1 MEHFSI
7 PLEENIMA
15 MEFRRLGRTDIYLPA
30 LGLGTW
36 EIGGRDCPDYSRD
49 EEAIEII
56 RYAVRRGLK
65 LIDTAEMYGAG
76 HSEELMGEAVRIFPR
91 EEVFIATKIWPYNL
105 RFKDIFEALDKSL
118 ERLKMDYVDLYQI
131 HFPNPFIP
139 LKETMKAMEKLV
151 DEGKIRF
158 IGVSN
163 FNVKELEEAMSYL
176 SKYDIVSNQVLYNPL
191 DRFIEEE
198 VLPFCRKNGITIIAY
213 RPLGKGALLKNSY
226 RRILEELGERYGRT
240 PAQILINWVIRHGNV
255 IAIAKTMRKD
265 HLDELLGG
273 MGWRMNPE
281 DYEKLPE
288 LLSRD

>member
-1 MEHFSI
+1 ME
-7 PLEENIMA
+7 L
-15 MEFRRLGRTDIYLPA
+15 RKLGKTEILVPI

-36 EIGGRDCPDYSRD
+36 EIGGRDYPDYSRD
-49 EEAIEII
+49 AEAIEII
-56 RYAVRRGLK
+56 RCAIRKGVK

-76 HSEELMGEAVRIFPR
+76 HCEELVGEAIKELPR

-105 RFKDIFEALDKSL
+105 RFKNVFEALSRSL
-118 ERLKMDYVDLYQI
+118 ERLKVDYVDLYQI

-151 DEGKIRF
+151 DDGKIRL

-163 FNVKELEEAMSYL
+163 FSVKELEEAMSYL
-176 SKYDIVSNQVLYNPL
+176 SRYDIVSNQVLYNPL

-198 VLPFCRKNGITIIAY
+198 ILPFCKKNGITIIAY
-213 RPLGKGALLKNSY
+213 RPLGKGFLLNDPY
-226 RRILEELGERYGRT
+226 REILERFGKKYGKT
-240 PAQILINWVIRHGNV
+240 PAQVLISWVTRHDEV
-255 IAIAKTMRKD
+255 IAVVKTMKKE

-273 MGWRMNPE
+273 VGWRMESE

-288 LLSRD
+288 LLSRAGGEQEKKS

>member
-1 MEHFSI
+1 
-7 PLEENIMA
+7 MA
-15 MEFRRLGRTDIYLPA
+15 MEFRRLGRTDVYVPA

-36 EIGGRDCPDYSRD
+36 EIGGRDYPDYSRD

-56 RYAVRRGLK
+56 KYAIRKGLK

-76 HSEELMGEAVRIFPR
+76 HSEELVGEAIR
-91 EEVFIATKIWPYNL
+91 EFLRGEVFIATKVWPYNL
-105 RFKDIFEALDKSL
+105 RFKDVLEALDRSL
-118 ERLKMDYVDLYQI
+118 ERLRVNYVDLYQI

-139 LKETMKAMEKLV
+139 LRETMKAMEKLV
-151 DEGKIRF
+151 DEGRVRF

-191 DRFIEEE
+191 DRLVEEE
-198 VLPFCRKNGITIIAY
+198 ILPFCRKNGITIIAY
-213 RPLGKGALLKNSY
+213 RPLGKGALLKSSY
-226 RRILEELGERYGRT
+226 KSVLEELGRRYGRT
-240 PAQILINWVIRHGNV
+240 PAQILINWVIRHDNV
-255 IAIAKTMRKD
+255 IAVAKTMRKD

-273 MGWRMNPE
+273 MGWKMDPE

-288 LLSRD
+288 LLSRASRL